1 MRYDKL
7 VRDHIPDIIMAKGES
22 CTTHIADEAEY
33 EAKLFEKLREE
44 AEELVRDKSVGE
56 IADVLEVIDAI
67 AAFKGFS
74 KKEIGTIK
82 QKKFEER
89 GGFSGRVILEE
100 S

>member
-1 MRYDKL
+1 
-7 VRDHIPDIIMAKGES
+7 MAKGES

-33 EAKLFEKLREE
+33 EVKLFEKLREE
-44 AEELVRDKSVGE
+44 AEELVCDKSVGE

-67 AAFKGFS
+67 VAFKGFS
-74 KKEIGTIK
+74 KEEIGMIK

>member
-7 VRDHIPDIIMAKGES
+7 VRDRIPDIIMAKGES
-22 CTTHIADEAEY
+22 CMTHIADEAEY

-44 AEELVRDKSVGE
+44 ANELVRDKSVGE

-67 AAFKGFS
+67 AALKGFS
-74 KKEIGTIK
+74 KEEIDAIK